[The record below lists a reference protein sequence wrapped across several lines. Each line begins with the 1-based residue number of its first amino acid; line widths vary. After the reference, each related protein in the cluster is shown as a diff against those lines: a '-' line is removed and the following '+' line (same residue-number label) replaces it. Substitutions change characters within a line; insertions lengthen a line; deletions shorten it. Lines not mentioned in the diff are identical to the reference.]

1 MPGLGAAEPVLK
13 TVLHSPPH
21 DEAIPAAK
29 DDLIDDVAT
38 ALAVHHEQPTERHP
52 GDAID
57 AEACARLNV
66 NIVFYML

>member
-1 MPGLGAAEPVLK
+1 MRQNLCLK
-13 TVLHSPPH
+13 QSCIAPPH

-29 DDLIDDVAT
+29 DDLIDDVPT

-57 AEACARLNV
+57 AEGYA
-66 NIVFYML
+66 